1 MVGAC
6 GLRTRV
12 RATCVFRDIVGGC
25 VLCTDVPTLD
35 SEQMARIMEQTLS
48 SSKMR
53 AGSDIDVLLNEVNI
67 DFGRTM
73 NRLIFDLN
81 LAGSAMQGLPAAVKV
96 PAKATRAPAQ
106 FGMVQIPVRAVCVC
120 MRCSLCV
127 CVC

>member
-1 MVGAC
+1 M
-6 GLRTRV
+6 
-12 RATCVFRDIVGGC
+12 
-25 VLCTDVPTLD
+25 LCTDVPTLD

-96 PAKATRAPAQ
+96 PAKPTRAPAQ